1 MSLKTDYDYNYN
13 EDNFVEVDG
22 QLKELTV
29 TITLCEYRSIISE
42 LAYGEKAIEKLQEEN
57 EKLRKEIK
65 DLKEKYNERF
75 N

>member
-42 LAYGEKAIEKLQEEN
+42 LAYNEKVIEKLQEEN